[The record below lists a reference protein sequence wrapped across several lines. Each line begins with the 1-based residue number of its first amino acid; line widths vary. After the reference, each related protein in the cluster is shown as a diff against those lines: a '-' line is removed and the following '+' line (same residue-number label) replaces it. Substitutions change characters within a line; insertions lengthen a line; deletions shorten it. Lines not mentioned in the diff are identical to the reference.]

1 MSVTP
6 AAIVARLRRPLADFA
21 LDVSLELPAAGVTA
35 LFGPSGAG
43 KTTLLRVIAG
53 LDRRARGSLVVGGA
67 TWLDTDA
74 GVFLPPHRRPV
85 GYVFQDADL
94 FPHLDV
100 RANLLYGAR
109 RVHRTPDRDR
119 LGAVVAMLGLGDLLA
134 RRPATLSGG
143 ERRRAAIAR
152 ALLVEPALLLLDEPL
167 TGLEAARRDEI
178 LPWLERLHREAAIPI
193 LYVSHAV
200 AEVARLAD
208 HLVVIERGRV
218 ASAGPLAG
226 TLAALGAGLPVG
238 EDAGVVLEAVVGG
251 LDGAW
256 HLCRADFAGGS
267 VWLPDHGRLPGGPLR
282 LRIRADDVGLAAVAA
297 AHASVQNQLPAVVE
311 SIGDGGHP
319 ALALVRIR
327 VGATPLLAR
336 VTRRS
341 VGALGLAPG
350 TTVVAQVKAAAILGG
365 EGAGGPP

>member
-1 MSVTP
+1 MS

-21 LDVSLELPAAGVTA
+21 LDLSLEMPGTGVTA

-53 LDRRARGSLVVGGA
+53 LDRAAVGFLEVRGAVWQDS
-67 TWLDTDA
+67 DA
-74 GVFLPPHRRPV
+74 GVFVPPHRRPV

-94 FPHLDV
+94 FAHLDV

-109 RVHRTPDRDR
+109 RVRRAHDSARFD
-119 LGAVVAMLGLGDLLA
+119 AVVAMLGLGDLLA
-134 RRPATLSGG
+134 RRPTTLSGG

-167 TGLEAARRDEI
+167 TGLDAARRDEI
-178 LPWLERLHREAAIPI
+178 LPWLERLHREAALPI

-200 AEVARLAD
+200 AEVAQLAD

-218 ASAGPLAG
+218 ADAGAVAETLAG
-226 TLAALGAGLPVG
+226 LGAHLPAG
-238 EDAGVVLEAVVGG
+238 QDAGVVLEAVVGER
-251 LDGAW
+251 DAAW
-256 HLCRADFAGGS
+256 HLCRADFAGAG
-267 VWLPDHGRLPGGPLR
+267 VWLADGGRAIGSALR
-282 LRIRADDVGLAAVAA
+282 LRIRADDVGLAAGPAA
-297 AHASVQNQLPAVVE
+297 RTSVLNQLPAVVE
-311 SIGDGGHP
+311 AVGEAVGDAGHP
-319 ALALVRIR
+319 SLALVRVR

-341 VGALGLAPG
+341 VEVLGLAPG
-350 TTVVAQVKAAAILGG
+350 VAVVAQVKAASILG
-365 EGAGGPP
+365 A